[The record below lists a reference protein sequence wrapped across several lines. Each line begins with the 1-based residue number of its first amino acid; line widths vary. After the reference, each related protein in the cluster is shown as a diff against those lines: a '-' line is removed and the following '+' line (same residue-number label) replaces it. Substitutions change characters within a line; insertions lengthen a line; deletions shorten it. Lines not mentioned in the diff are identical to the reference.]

1 MRVSTSVLNELI
13 ADVQL
18 TNPPPTRGGRPLK
31 IYYLTQASVAPPTF
45 VLFVNDPA
53 LLHFSYKRYIENRL
67 RETFGFEG
75 TPVRIIARGK
85 KGEDE

>member
-1 MRVSTSVLNELI
+1 MLNELI
-13 ADVQL
+13 ADAQL